1 MRITSIC
8 AVFSLATTAYANP
21 PEGWV
26 APANCIRSATTGANG
41 AYYDSWVYETGEICH
56 EVDCGGGRG
65 RPNDSQ
71 PGCPFYTGTEVY
83 VQTKKYLAGT
93 PWVNGPPG
101 AAATTTAPAPQKPA
115 ETPAVTTSAPTP
127 TIAPVAEEDKPPNV
141 SEPALAPAPVT
152 SEKAENGITW
162 TSTDSIIT
170 IQTETSVITS
180 ALAKVTVSS
189 AKSFVTSASSV
200 ELNEASKTVG
210 NASKT
215 DSASAQS
222 SVFTGAASGITW
234 STPVIGAM
242 AFLAAFAI

>member
-1 MRITSIC
+1 M
-8 AVFSLATTAYANP
+8 
-21 PEGWV
+21 
-26 APANCIRSATTGANG
+26 PANCIRSATTAANG
-41 AYYDSWVYETGEICH
+41 AYYSDWVYETGEICW
-56 EVDCGGGRG
+56 ETDCGGGRAK
-65 RPNDSQ
+65 PNDWQ

-101 AAATTTAPAPQKPA
+101 AAATTTAPGPQKPA

-127 TIAPVAEEDKPPNV
+127 TTAPVAEEDKPPNV
-141 SEPALAPAPVT
+141 SEATLAPAPVT
-152 SEKAENGITW
+152 SEKAESGITW

-170 IQTETSVITS
+170 IQAETSVITS
-180 ALAKVTVSS
+180 ALAEVTVSS

-200 ELNEASKTVG
+200 VG

-215 DSASAQS
+215 DSASAQTG
-222 SVFTGAASGITW
+222 VFTGAASGITW

>member
-8 AVFSLATTAYANP
+8 AVFSLATTAYANA

-26 APANCIRSATTGANG
+26 KPANCIRSATTAANA
-41 AYYDSWVYETGEICH
+41 AYYDEWVYETGEICH
-56 EVDCGGGRG
+56 EIDCGGGRG
-65 RPNDSQ
+65 KPNDSQ

-127 TIAPVAEEDKPPNV
+127 TTAPVAEEDKPPNV

-152 SEKAENGITW
+152 SEKAESDITR

-170 IQTETSVITS
+170 IQTETSVIT
-180 ALAKVTVSS
+180 S

>member
-1 MRITSIC
+1 M
-8 AVFSLATTAYANP
+8 
-21 PEGWV
+21 
-26 APANCIRSATTGANG
+26 PANCIRSATTAANG
-41 AYYDSWVYETGEICH
+41 GYYNEWVYETGEICY
-56 EVDCGGGRG
+56 ETDCGGGRG
-65 RPNDSQ
+65 EPNDSQ

-127 TIAPVAEEDKPPNV
+127 TTAPVAEEDKPPNV
-141 SEPALAPAPVT
+141 SEPAPVT
-152 SEKAENGITW
+152 FEKAESGITW

-170 IQTETSVITS
+170 SQTETSVITS
-180 ALAKVTVSS
+180 AVAEVTVSS

-210 NASKT
+210 DASKT